1 MKNVLYFS
9 VNVLSKKIL
18 IGDTILRL
26 LPETG
31 PPLYVVI
38 RATRRSCRLQGKCS
52 TFIFLDPECW
62 SDPKDQTR
70 DLALCSQTLYQLFEL
85 VLPAVYCSSDQNTGP
100 QAFLNPLRKV
110 LPVLLTYVRLG
121 RKDLP

>member
-1 MKNVLYFS
+1 MYLA
-9 VNVLSKKIL
+9 KKYGL
-18 IGDTILRL
+18 GTLFYVSYRRRDRQF
-26 LPETG
+26 
-31 PPLYVVI
+31 YVVI

-110 LPVLLTYVRLG
+110 LPVLLTYVR
-121 RKDLP
+121 